1 MLLPSLQKE
10 NFSPGD
16 VVVREGS
23 ALDRIFFVLSGRV
36 RQEKILGITLEATGL
51 EAWQEKELFEE
62 ITAGNHFGAG
72 GLVEPAPSLVDW
84 VAVEQSQLLSLSFPR
99 FRQILQQS
107 DTLGRKLLESLCR
120 TLHESG
126 RRYEESFAMQVE
138 NKKLML
144 QMGIERKKIKAMHRI
159 AGSTA
164 ASDVKQTLDTILDAC
179 IDCLRVEK
187 GSIMIFD
194 RGVLRVEAA
203 FGANREKIL
212 GQQQIITENSVSG
225 RCFMTKKPVFIQD
238 IEREQNLDRSPDP
251 SQYWNNSL
259 ISMPLLSAAG
269 ESIGVLNVSKTSHD
283 VFTEDDMKILDDLTM
298 EASAALGHEIELA
311 RLFRSFQ
318 ETYVEVKRTQK
329 QLQQVE
335 DKVCRIIDTSWP
347 AIGDRMGGVADE

>member
-1 MLLPSLQKE
+1 
-10 NFSPGD
+10 
-16 VVVREGS
+16 
-23 ALDRIFFVLSGRV
+23 
-36 RQEKILGITLEATGL
+36 
-51 EAWQEKELFEE
+51 
-62 ITAGNHFGAG
+62 
-72 GLVEPAPSLVDW
+72 
-84 VAVEQSQLLSLSFPR
+84 
-99 FRQILQQS
+99 
-107 DTLGRKLLESLCR
+107 
-120 TLHESG
+120 
-126 RRYEESFAMQVE
+126 MQVE